1 MENFRVKSDLDNA
14 IKHAFASIESEV
26 ISSLKDQKL
35 RGGSTALCNVLYNQK
50 IYSANL
56 GDSQSI
62 VIRGRDFISLSNL
75 HDFSN
80 ELERLS
86 VEQKGGVL
94 LKNRL
99 EGELAISRSIGDIN
113 FKAFMSSE
121 PDIFVYEITEADDYL
136 ILATDGFWNGLNSG
150 QCVEKIEEFKR
161 SENYAPELKALGNFL
176 IEEAKANIK
185 IKKDNM
191 TLIIVDLKE
200 FAPKN
205 KKKGTTFTGFF

>member
-1 MENFRVKSDLDNA
+1 MVIPFYIFPILKYQ
-14 IKHAFASIESEV
+14 AFASIESEV

-62 VIRGRDFISLSNL
+62 VIRGRDFISLSNI

-136 ILATDGFWNGLNSG
+136 ILATDGFWNVNR
-150 QCVEKIEEFKR
+150 KI
-161 SENYAPELKALGNFL
+161 
-176 IEEAKANIK
+176 IE
-185 IKKDNM
+185 
-191 TLIIVDLKE
+191 
-200 FAPKN
+200 
-205 KKKGTTFTGFF
+205 